1 MKNKLIIHNM
11 SPETE
16 FFSDTT
22 SFNLSS
28 KFIGGKKSSK
38 SAAEFVSF
46 DVFDFNILLLTVS
59 CEHLQPEDG
68 ATAPSV
74 QPVVIKTK
82 WKLWDAGRHQHFIT
96 SVIFICC
103 VFTDLPAV

>member
-16 FFSDTT
+16 FLSDMT

-46 DVFDFNILLLTVS
+46 DVFDF
-59 CEHLQPEDG
+59 
-68 ATAPSV
+68 
-74 QPVVIKTK
+74 
-82 WKLWDAGRHQHFIT
+82 
-96 SVIFICC
+96 
-103 VFTDLPAV
+103 

>member
-16 FFSDTT
+16 FFSDMT
-22 SFNLSS
+22 SFNLFS
-28 KFIGGKKSSK
+28 KFIGRKKSSK

-46 DVFDFNILLLTVS
+46 DFS
-59 CEHLQPEDG
+59 CEHSQPEDG

-74 QPVVIKTK
+74 APVVIKSK
-82 WKLWDAGRHQHFIT
+82 
-96 SVIFICC
+96 
-103 VFTDLPAV
+103 